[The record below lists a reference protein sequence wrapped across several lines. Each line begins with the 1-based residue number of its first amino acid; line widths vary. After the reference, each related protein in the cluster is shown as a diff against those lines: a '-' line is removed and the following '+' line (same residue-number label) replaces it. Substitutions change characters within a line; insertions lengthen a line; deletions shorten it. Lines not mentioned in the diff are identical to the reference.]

1 MKELRGIADRVIL
14 GLIPSSMNAWGLAIR
29 CLKETGGMIHIHMN
43 VHEDEIEEWAKKTT
57 EWFATASGKNAK
69 AIHIENVKQ
78 YCPHIM
84 HVVLDLQID

>member
-1 MKELRGIADRVIL
+1 
-14 GLIPSSMNAWGLAIR
+14 
-29 CLKETGGMIHIHMN
+29 MN

-69 AIHIENVKQ
+69 SIHIEKVKQ

-84 HVVLDLQID
+84 HVVLDLQIG